1 MINSHYIFRILVGAM
16 ASLAGAL
23 SALAGLHWGI
33 TLFLGAASFFAWV
46 DVALSLKRQY
56 AEFDATSKALGEYIR
71 GVGDART
78 PPVTAQ
84 DAWGKLQYRMNN
96 LLDII
101 DLGIRKKE
109 AALDFESGQAYIA
122 KLKQSELWQQLSPAP
137 AAPVLTV
144 SPTPVSLDVS
154 HALAT
159 CRTLSMHAKELH
171 TLLQQSDSGMLETG
185 ALEESAARARS
196 NVESVAAAAE
206 ELSYSIKEIAQR
218 AQDASRIAGEAVD
231 YARKSNYVIN
241 GLHEASVKIGDVIN
255 LINDIASQTN
265 LLALNATIEAA
276 RAGEAG
282 RGFSV
287 VASEVKGLADQTSK
301 ATEEIS
307 MQIEMIQAS
316 TLETVESIQ
325 SIGSVIDRIS
335 EISTAIATAVEEQT
349 AATSEIS
356 RNIQLAAQE
365 THILSDQMQAHSK
378 AQTSAPHR
386 EMETQRASAQVL
398 EQATLLEHEI
408 QQFTSESA

>member
-1 MINSHYIFRILVGAM
+1 M
-16 ASLAGAL
+16 
-23 SALAGLHWGI
+23 
-33 TLFLGAASFFAWV
+33 
-46 DVALSLKRQY
+46 
-56 AEFDATSKALGEYIR
+56 
-71 GVGDART
+71 
-78 PPVTAQ
+78 
-84 DAWGKLQYRMNN
+84 
-96 LLDII
+96 
-101 DLGIRKKE
+101 
-109 AALDFESGQAYIA
+109 
-122 KLKQSELWQQLSPAP
+122 
-137 AAPVLTV
+137 
-144 SPTPVSLDVS
+144 
-154 HALAT
+154 
-159 CRTLSMHAKELH
+159 
-171 TLLQQSDSGMLETG
+171 LQQSDSGMLETG